1 LIAGTVLIGGPD
13 KISSTIP
20 EGTAGGNV
28 QMTNKVSVEGE
39 FAAWGGDGAALA
51 MFIQSWNHR

>member
-1 LIAGTVLIGGPD
+1 
-13 KISSTIP
+13 
-20 EGTAGGNV
+20 V